1 MTIRTLE
8 QAFNAKF
15 HDSKAYAEFCSL
27 EITSEIEDL
36 EVRSKNVFK
45 TSDKLKEYLR
55 FIDKVMLEHL
65 QKHDQ
70 VAHSYVK
77 GKSALTAVQAHT
89 ESKYFFT
96 TDIEN
101 FFPNVTTEDVER
113 VLHRDSSYIPI
124 SDFTK
129 FIPKI
134 VELTT
139 YKGSIPIG
147 FVTSP
152 KLSNAFLLEFDRA
165 LYDYCKAHSL
175 IYTRYSDDIIISCNS
190 RRLLDDIDVH
200 IQELLCEYASPKLLL
215 KKQKTRQTHI
225 GKRVKILGMVI
236 MPNGRITID
245 SKYKKTLEASL
256 HYYVNDKEKF
266 LSFLGSK
273 VKTKDKE
280 HSLFGLLH
288 YAKSIDPLYI
298 DKLQR
303 KYGAYALSSL
313 MENKWSD

>member
-1 MTIRTLE
+1 LSTRTLE

-15 HDSKAYAEFCSL
+15 HDSKAYSEFCSL
-27 EITSEIEDL
+27 ELTNEITDL
-36 EVRSKNVFK
+36 EISAKNVFK
-45 TSDKLKEYLR
+45 TSAKLKEYLR
-55 FIDKVMLEHL
+55 FIDKVMLDCL

-70 VAHSYVK
+70 AAHSYVK
-77 GKSALTAVQAHT
+77 EKSALTAVQAHAKG
-89 ESKYFFT
+89 KYFFT

-101 FFPNVTTEDVER
+101 FFPSVTAEDVAR
-113 VLHRDSSYIPI
+113 ILHRDARYVPI
-124 SDFTK
+124 SDFIN

-139 YKGSIPIG
+139 YRGSIPIG

-175 IYTRYSDDIIISCNS
+175 IYTRYSDDIIVSCHS
-190 RRLLDDIDVH
+190 RSLLNDIDIH
-200 IQELLCEYASPKLLL
+200 IQEFLYEYASPKLLL
-215 KKQKTRQTHI
+215 KKQKTRETHI

-245 SKYKKTLEASL
+245 SKYKKTFESLL
-256 HYYVNDKEKF
+256 HYYINDKDKF
-266 LSFLGSK
+266 QKLLADK
-273 VKTKDKE
+273 IKTKDKE

-303 KYGAYALSSL
+303 KYGAYALSAL